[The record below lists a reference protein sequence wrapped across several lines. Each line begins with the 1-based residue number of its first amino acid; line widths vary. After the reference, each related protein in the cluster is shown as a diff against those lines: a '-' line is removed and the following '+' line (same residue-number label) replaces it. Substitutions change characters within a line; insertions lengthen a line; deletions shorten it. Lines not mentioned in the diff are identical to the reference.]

1 MSTSMGRAKMKTHD
15 AAAPAPS
22 EAERNAIDQVRELL
36 FGETR
41 RSADHRM
48 EDFNTKVDALAAELR
63 ARFDKLEAALAA
75 LTRDAESRA
84 LLAKVAERFGL
95 TARGYHRVLR
105 VARTIADLA
114 GERGSSHFCFPTAI
128 TTTRGAP

>member
-75 LTRDAESRA
+75 LTRDAESRRLQGIEQIGGA
-84 LLAKVAERFGL
+84 L
-95 TARGYHRVLR
+95 
-105 VARTIADLA
+105 ADLGA
-114 GERGSSHFCFPTAI
+114 HI
-128 TTTRGAP
+128 KKLGAPRAGG